1 MVKKIGH
8 REDVED
14 VQYAMCNNQCV
25 ERTKPVC
32 LKCTMDFRKA
42 TYPFS
47 VSVRRCVSPSISK
60 IFTVRSDEHVASLR
74 P

>member
-1 MVKKIGH
+1 MVKKIGYH
-8 REDVED
+8 KDAEDVRC
-14 VQYAMCNNQCV
+14 AMCNNRCV
-25 ERTKPVC
+25 ARTKPVC
-32 LKCTMDFRKA
+32 EVFEEIHKA

-60 IFTVRSDEHVASLR
+60 IFTVRSEEHVASLR